1 LHIIVYIYFT
11 IISIE
16 LFLLLNFF
24 TIMSNIDANLSKLV
38 FLSDCTPVYYILGAP
53 SKITQIT
60 LQRINGGVIL
70 TWYPPE
76 NSNAIP
82 VTNYIIRYGKT
93 GDPPDMING
102 YVTTSLAT
110 VTITGLLNGVS
121 YRFWV
126 SASNN
131 VGEGVLSDPQS
142 IDPGAAPE
150 PISIVRRSY
159 HSTTSTPPISNLQKV
174 GIEFVPPLNYN
185 GRAPT
190 TYTITYSLLNNI
202 NAPVTT
208 LTTPVNDDT
217 SLNEIM
223 VDQSSKTIYNMNGIK
238 GNYVRRVIDIPNDII
253 RENYIFTVYSTNI
266 YGRSSASLQTII
278 VHLDSSVPRFIAPSL
293 TLPSDD
299 IIEVTPGDKKFTFKW
314 KQTTLPAATDVSGVN
329 WKYRIQYTDDNKYW
343 YYPNTNPIYRE
354 FDISYDNTKLPG
366 IGVYSV
372 DISRNVMNGTR
383 YYVRYC
389 IVNPEGDTSQYTLSD
404 SSNINITSI
413 IPGILPNPPDIF
425 NATVGDR
432 SVNLYFSWN
441 NFPPGIDKT
450 GGYPILDYRI
460 DRYEVI
466 NGNIMNGANLDVS
479 FSNITGPFFSD
490 INSIRRNGT
499 QYQYRI
505 YTRTALGLSTLYR
518 SVIAI
523 PVRQSDIVYDVSSNV
538 NTNSITLQWKPPIFP
553 EPGMPIVQYH
563 IQYRIFDLS
572 FNGLPPNNIIGTFT
586 TNFTVNKNINDMNSI
601 LVNDDLWSRLRTTI
615 RSFNTGSNNL
625 SYTITDLVNLEAYVF
640 RIAAI
645 TQDSTRRNLIG
656 LIQVI
661 GNNSPYLRHPT
672 IIGKIP
678 SGIATDSINFIN
690 GDRQI
695 NILWSSADIL
705 NIDKINNFIV
715 DYSIYGSNVITTRKF
730 TYNYCISY
738 YTDVRVYFSLYITGL
753 SNNINTTTNSH
764 SYDITIYA
772 ENTVGY
778 TNISNRLRLNDLT
791 DSFNDGISDQY
802 ENISNMPRYVRPGTI
817 PSIIL

>member
-1 LHIIVYIYFT
+1 
-11 IISIE
+11 
-16 LFLLLNFF
+16 
-24 TIMSNIDANLSKLV
+24 MSNIETNLSKLI
-38 FLSDCTPVYYILGAP
+38 FLSDCTPVYYILGSP

-60 LQRINGGVIL
+60 LQRINGGVVL
-70 TWYPPE
+70 MWYPPE
-76 NSNAIP
+76 NSTDIP
-82 VTNYIIRYGKT
+82 INNYIIRYGKT
-93 GDPPDMING
+93 GDPADMING

-142 IDPGAAPE
+142 IDAGAVPE
-150 PISIVRRSY
+150 PISLVRRAY
-159 HSTTSTPPISNLQKV
+159 HSTISTPPISNLQKV

-190 TYTITYSLLNNI
+190 TYTITYSLVNDI

-223 VDQSSKTIYNMNGIK
+223 VDQSSKTIYNMNGFK

-253 RENYIFTVYSTNI
+253 TGNYIFTVYSTNI

-278 VHLDSSVPRFIAPSL
+278 IQLNSSVSRFIAPSL

-299 IIEVTPGDKKFTFKW
+299 IIEVTPADKRITFKW
-314 KQTTLPAATDVSGVN
+314 KQTAIPAATQVSGVN

-366 IGVYSV
+366 IGIYSV

-389 IVNPEGDTSQYTLSD
+389 IVNPEGDASQYTLSND
-404 SSNINITSI
+404 TNITITST
-413 IPGILPNPPDIF
+413 IPGVLPSPPDIF

-432 SVNLYFSWN
+432 TVNLYFSWI

-450 GGYPILDYRI
+450 GGYPIIDYRI
-460 DRYEVI
+460 DRCEVI
-466 NGNIMNGANLDVS
+466 NGNIVNGANLDVS

-490 INSIRRNGT
+490 FNSIRRNGT
-499 QYQYRI
+499 QYQYRV
-505 YTRTALGLSTLYR
+505 YTRTLLGYSTLYK

-523 PVRQSDIVYDVSSNV
+523 PVRQSDIVHDILSNV
-538 NTNSITLQWKPPIFP
+538 NTNSITLEWQPPTYP

-572 FNGLPPNNIIGTFT
+572 FSVLPPNNIIGTFT
-586 TNFTVNKNINDMNSI
+586 NNFIVDKNINDMNSI
-601 LVNDDLWSRLRTTI
+601 YVNDDLWSRLNTTVRTV
-615 RSFNTGSNNL
+615 NTGSIRL
-625 SYTITDLVNLEAYVF
+625 SYTITDLVDFEAYVF

-656 LIQVI
+656 LMQII
-661 GNNSPYLRHPT
+661 GDNSPYLPHPT
-672 IIGKIP
+672 IIGKVP
-678 SGIATDSINFIN
+678 SGVTDNINFIN

-695 NILWSSADIL
+695 NILWTNTDIL
-705 NIDKINNFIV
+705 NTEKIINFIV
-715 DYSIYGSNVITTRKF
+715 EYKIYGDTAVTKRKF
-730 TYNYCISY
+730 NYNYCVSY
-738 YTDVRVYFSLYITGL
+738 YSDNRVYFSVYITGL
-753 SNNINTTTNSH
+753 SNNINTISNSH
-764 SYDITIYA
+764 SYDITVYA

-778 TNISNRLRLNDLT
+778 TNISARLRLNDLT
-791 DSFNDGISDQY
+791 DSFNDGINDRY
-802 ENISNMPRYVRPGTI
+802 ENIYNIPRYVRPGTI